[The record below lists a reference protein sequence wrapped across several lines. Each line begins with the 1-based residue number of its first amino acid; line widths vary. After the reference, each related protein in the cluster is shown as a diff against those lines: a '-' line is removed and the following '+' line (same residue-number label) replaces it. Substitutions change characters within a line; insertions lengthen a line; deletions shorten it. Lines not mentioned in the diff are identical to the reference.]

1 MSDLSLSA
9 RFADKSCRLSI
20 ISPLARRSFEAA
32 KIGKQTKRRAR
43 FSATF
48 CLNLPVS
55 SQREG

>member
-9 RFADKSCRLSI
+9 RFADKSCRLI

-32 KIGKQTKRRAR
+32 KIGKQRKRRAR
-43 FSATF
+43 FGATF